1 MPNLN
6 WNALYSYGLPLVV
19 LMLFWWVFL
28 IKPQQDQ
35 DKKRRKM
42 MSELKKGDKVVTA
55 GGLVGTVSDLKKDVV
70 VLRIAD
76 KTEVQFLRSAIN
88 DMFREKDKN

>member
-1 MPNLN
+1 MNLN

-19 LMLFWWVFL
+19 LMAFWWMFL

-55 GGLVGTVSDLKKDVV
+55 GGLVGTVADLKKDVV
-70 VLRIAD
+70 VLRVAD
-76 KTEVQFLRSAIN
+76 RTEVQFLRSSIN
-88 DMFREKDKN
+88 DMFREKGKD